1 MPIER
6 RSLRSNSKSDTS
18 SSTNGEKSQTSS
30 KDKPAP
36 TTRAAA
42 SKSRT
47 ASAKKAATGKGASNS
62 SGMSGHDQPHA
73 NGSDPVENGVNGIED
88 VEMEE
93 DSATVATPLSGK
105 PNTDRDGDE
114 KITVVVPPS
123 KGARLSG
130 DQSQDKEGDVNM
142 DGVNEES
149 TKQAEV
155 EVDPKVKAMQGEYKR
170 RKRYS

>member
-1 MPIER
+1 
-6 RSLRSNSKSDTS
+6 
-18 SSTNGEKSQTSS
+18 
-30 KDKPAP
+30 
-36 TTRAAA
+36 
-42 SKSRT
+42 
-47 ASAKKAATGKGASNS
+47 
-62 SGMSGHDQPHA
+62 
-73 NGSDPVENGVNGIED
+73 
-88 VEMEE
+88 MEE

-170 RKRYS
+170 RKTYS